1 MSRVITMDDEL
12 FELLKKLLLKPE
24 KKYKPEVDLELD
36 TISPE
41 SPNGIYVYDGKREKW
56 VLKYLNGDFFQPW
69 EDGLFVIYFDNAKC
83 PACRAYDT
91 YWYPFVKLIGP
102 TFQNSHYVIIL
113 CDWFAKE
120 CDSEIARGSF
130 QKYDVH
136 ASPTTLL
143 MYSNSGKIIL
153 QDKLEG
159 VKRMDELANSIQE
172 FLDKVSKTIGHQREE
187 SLRN

>member
-1 MSRVITMDDEL
+1 MDDEL
-12 FELLKKLLLKPE
+12 IELLKKLLLKPE
-24 KKYKPEVDLELD
+24 KKYKPEVGLELD
-36 TISPE
+36 TIGPE
-41 SPNGIYVYDGKREKW
+41 SPNGIYVYDSKREKW
-56 VLKYLNGDFFQPW
+56 VLKYLNGEFFQPW

-159 VKRMDELANSIQE
+159 VKRMDDLANSIQE
-172 FLDKVSKTIGHQREE
+172 FLDKVSKTIGHKRGE